1 MKAHSNKI
9 ERIKLELKEFQVK
22 MLDMCDGSEQVKT
35 SYKPVSN
42 RFQTGSKPVFDQHD
56 LVLILFEIL
65 RSQFLPELKKIMFP
79 F

>member
-35 SYKPVSN
+35 SYKPVTN
-42 RFQTGSKPVFDQHD
+42 QFQTGFK
-56 LVLILFEIL
+56 LVLN
-65 RSQFLPELKKIMFP
+65 QFLTSMT
-79 F
+79 

>member
-42 RFQTGSKPVFDQHD
+42 RFQTKSNWFQPSSKPV
-56 LVLILFEIL
+56 LN
-65 RSQFLPELKKIMFP
+65 QFLTSMTWS
-79 F
+79 